1 MILCVLANIL
11 GLDKNTEN
19 KKYFF
24 NNTEMK
30 NNSKKKF
37 VEIIID
43 NKLNFK
49 SHVKNSFKEA
59 SQKNLSFVAFD
70 KLLG

>member
-1 MILCVLANIL
+1 
-11 GLDKNTEN
+11 
-19 KKYFF
+19 
-24 NNTEMK
+24 MK

-59 SQKNLSFVAFD
+59 SQKNLSFVTFD
-70 KLLG
+70 KLLV